1 MSVHLSSVATIFLNQ
16 ACAWFLKID
25 IVRTSVCV
33 CLCVSVCARPRA
45 IKNHSHKMKPE

>member
-25 IVRTSVCV
+25 IVQTSVCV
-33 CLCVSVCARPRA
+33 CVSVCVRPLA
-45 IKNHSHKMKPE
+45 IKNHSCKMKPE